1 MSNFNISILSN
12 KIFSEIVREI
22 KLFSKY
28 EIKYYSD
35 IDLWIKDSKKE
46 NQIVVHFEN
55 FPNKDEINN
64 FPSILITKSSEKIKK
79 SPLSSE
85 EVLKMPFKI
94 LDFENKII
102 SVLAKYEFKR
112 NSLILLRGYTIDKNE
127 RKIKKNNLELQLSEK
142 EIDFL
147 ILFSKNNNPINRNLV
162 LKKVWKYSDESET
175 HTVETHI
182 HRLRKKIL
190 EKFGDKNFIK
200 NNEKGYYIWKEKT
213 EILLLEIYFLK
224 NIGSV

>member
-28 EIKYYSD
+28 EIKYYPD

-55 FPNKDEINN
+55 FSNKDKINN
-64 FPSILITKSSEKIKK
+64 FPSILITKSSEKMKK

-94 LDFENKII
+94 LDFEKKIT
-102 SVLAKYEFKR
+102 SVLAKHEFKR
-112 NSLILLRGYTIDKNE
+112 NSLILLSGYTIDKNE

-147 ILFSKNNNPINRNLV
+147 ILFSTSNNPINRNLV

-200 NNEKGYYIWKEKT
+200 NNEKGYYI
-213 EILLLEIYFLK
+213 
-224 NIGSV
+224 

>member
-22 KLFSKY
+22 QLFSKY

-35 IDLWIKDSKKE
+35 IDLWIKDSKEE

-55 FPNKDEINN
+55 FSDKDKINN

-79 SPLSSE
+79 SSLSSE

-94 LDFENKII
+94 LDFEKKII

-112 NSLILLRGYTIDKNE
+112 NSLILLSGYTIDKNE

-147 ILFSKNNNPINRNLV
+147 ILFSKSNNPINRNLV

-200 NNEKGYYIWKEKT
+200 NNEKGYYI
-213 EILLLEIYFLK
+213 
-224 NIGSV
+224 